1 MSQPLD
7 ESYFQSLLK
16 ELTSLPKET
25 EWAEFK
31 SNSIRA
37 EDLGEYIS
45 ALANSAAL
53 LGKTNAYMVWGV
65 DDESHSIN
73 GTTFKPSSERHK
85 QQELESWLL
94 QNLEPKIDFNFYEF
108 LSQEQKP
115 VVILEIPAAQH
126 TPVRFLGIEYIRIG
140 SYKKPL
146 GKHAEKE
153 RALWRVFDRKPWE
166 FRIAKERCDAD
177 EVLQLIDYP
186 SVFSL
191 LSQPLPDGK
200 TAILQYLAKERIVE
214 KNDAGNWNITNL
226 GAILFARELEAFRHL
241 SRKAIRLIQYSGNNR
256 YKTIKEQVGHKGYAV
271 GFEGLIDY
279 INNLLPTNEVIGKAF
294 RSEVRMYPE
303 LSIRELVANALIH
316 QDFNISGTSPML
328 ELFDGRMEICNPGQP
343 LVEIDRLLDSPPR
356 SRNEGIA
363 SLMRRMKICEERGSG
378 IDKVVIETEIYQLP
392 APHFEVYQDHTKVTL
407 FAHRDFKD
415 MDSEEKVR
423 AAYLHCVLKYLDK
436 SPMNNTTLRERFGV
450 DEKNSAMIS
459 RIIKQAVQDNRI
471 KPYDPNVGTK
481 AMRYIPIWA

>member
-1 MSQPLD
+1 
-7 ESYFQSLLK
+7 
-16 ELTSLPKET
+16 
-25 EWAEFK
+25 
-31 SNSIRA
+31 
-37 EDLGEYIS
+37 
-45 ALANSAAL
+45 
-53 LGKTNAYMVWGV
+53 
-65 DDESHSIN
+65 
-73 GTTFKPSSERHK
+73 
-85 QQELESWLL
+85 
-94 QNLEPKIDFNFYEF
+94 
-108 LSQEQKP
+108 
-115 VVILEIPAAQH
+115 
-126 TPVRFLGIEYIRIG
+126 
-140 SYKKPL
+140 
-146 GKHAEKE
+146 
-153 RALWRVFDRKPWE
+153 
-166 FRIAKERCDAD
+166 
-177 EVLQLIDYP
+177 
-186 SVFSL
+186 
-191 LSQPLPDGK
+191 
-200 TAILQYLAKERIVE
+200 
-214 KNDAGNWNITNL
+214 
-226 GAILFARELEAFRHL
+226 
-241 SRKAIRLIQYSGNNR
+241 
-256 YKTIKEQVGHKGYAV
+256 
-271 GFEGLIDY
+271 
-279 INNLLPTNEVIGKAF
+279 
-294 RSEVRMYPE
+294 
-303 LSIRELVANALIH
+303 
-316 QDFNISGTSPML
+316 ML

>member
-1 MSQPLD
+1 MSHNEPYLL
-7 ESYFQSLLK
+7 SLLK
-16 ELTSLPKET
+16 ELTALPQET

-31 SNSIRA
+31 SNSIKP

-53 LGKTNAYMVWGV
+53 LGKTKAYMVWGV
-65 DDESHSIN
+65 NDDTHEIK
-73 GTTFKPSSERHK
+73 GTNFKPSTEKHK

-94 QNLEPKIDFNFYEF
+94 QNLEPKIDFTFHEF
-108 LSQEQKP
+108 LSNQQEP

-126 TPVRFLGIEYIRIG
+126 TPVRFLNVEYIRIG

-146 GKHAEKE
+146 SKHLEKE
-153 RALWRVFDRKPWE
+153 RSLWRVFDRKPWE
-166 FRIAKERCDAD
+166 YRIAKEKCDID
-177 EVLQLIDYP
+177 EVLNLIDYP

-191 LSQPLPDGK
+191 LSQPLPDGRV
-200 TAILQYLAKERIVE
+200 AILEYLQKERIVE
-214 KNDAGNWNITNL
+214 KNDAGSWNITNL
-226 GAILFARELEAFRHL
+226 GAILFARELDAFRHL

-256 YKTIKEQVGHKGYAV
+256 YKTLKEQVGHKGYAV

-294 RSEVRMYPE
+294 RTEVRMYPE
-303 LSIRELVANALIH
+303 LSIREVVANALIH

-328 ELFDGRMEICNPGQP
+328 ELFEGRMEISNPGQP
-343 LVEIDRLLDSPPR
+343 LVDIDRLLDSPPR

-378 IDKVVIETEIYQLP
+378 IDKVVIETEMYQLP
-392 APHFEVYQDHTKVTL
+392 APHFEVFQDHTKITL

-423 AAYLHCVLKYLDK
+423 AAYLHCVLKYLDRT
-436 SPMNNTTLRERFGV
+436 PMNNTTLRERFGI
-450 DEKNSAMIS
+450 DEKNSAVIS
-459 RIIKQAVQDNRI
+459 RIIKQAVQDNRV
-471 KPYDPNVGTK
+471 KAYDASVGSK
-481 AMRYIPIWA
+481 AMRYVPIWA

>member
-1 MSQPLD
+1 ML
-7 ESYFQSLLK
+7 ETTEVRYLHSLLK
-16 ELTSLPKET
+16 ELVSMPKET
-25 EWAEFK
+25 EWVEFK
-31 SNSIRA
+31 SNAIRP

-53 LGKTNAYMVWGV
+53 IGKSNAYIVWGV
-65 DDESHSIN
+65 SDESHEII
-73 GTTFKPSSERHK
+73 GTNFTPSSTRHK

-94 QNLEPKIDFNFYEF
+94 QSLEPKIDFTFHEF
-108 LSQEQKP
+108 ISSSDQNI
-115 VVILEIPAAQH
+115 VILEIAAAH
-126 TPVRFLGIEYIRIG
+126 NTPVRFAGTEFIRIG

-153 RALWRVFDRKPWE
+153 RALWRVFDKKPWE
-166 FRIAKERCDAD
+166 YRIAKEKCSAD
-177 EVLQLIDYP
+177 DVLSLIDYP

-191 LSQPLPDGK
+191 LSIPLPDGK
-200 TAILQYLAKERIVE
+200 NAILEYLAKERIVE
-214 KNDAGNWNITNL
+214 KNDAGSWNITNL
-226 GAILFARELEAFRHL
+226 GAILFSRQLETFKPL
-241 SRKAIRLIQYSGNNR
+241 SRKAIRLIQYGGNNR
-256 YKTIKEQVGHKGYAV
+256 FTTLKEQVGHKGYAV

-279 INNLLPTNEVIGKAF
+279 INNLLPSNEVIGKAF

-316 QDFNISGTSPML
+316 QDFNVSGTGPTL
-328 ELFDGRMEICNPGQP
+328 ELFGSRMEITNPGVP
-343 LVEIDRLLDSPPR
+343 LVAIDRLLDSPPR

-378 IDKVVIETEIYQLP
+378 IDKVVIETELYQLP
-392 APHFEVYQDHTKVTL
+392 APHFEMYPEHTKVTL
-407 FAHRDFKD
+407 FAHREFKE

-423 AAYLHCVLKYLDK
+423 AAYLHCVLRYLDK
-436 SPMNNTTLRERFGV
+436 GPMNNTTLRERFGV

-459 RIIKQAVQDNRI
+459 RIIKQAVADQRI